1 MNIPTPEGMNEY
13 RYIYISYLHTKKYLV
28 AITDTGYVH
37 IFNEQNEKMIDILLP
52 KYIVCWWIDE

>member
-37 IFNEQNEKMIDILLP
+37 IFNELNEKMIDILLP
-52 KYIVCWWIDE
+52 KYIVC